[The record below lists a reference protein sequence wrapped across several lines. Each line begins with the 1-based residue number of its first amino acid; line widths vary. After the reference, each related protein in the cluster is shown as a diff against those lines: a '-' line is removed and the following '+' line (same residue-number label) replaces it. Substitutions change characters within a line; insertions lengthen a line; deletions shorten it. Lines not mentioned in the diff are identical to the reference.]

1 MAGSEGKKS
10 FGTGLLKLLL
20 VALLVVMV
28 LVVGLVAGAGM
39 WIKGYL
45 RGETFRELAGIKTSD
60 AFRAEGEYEAIS
72 WTGSSSVYSD
82 GYSARGLPEST
93 FTKIDA
99 EGIRAQ
105 TNVGDLIS
113 FWNLLRFWELSGQ
126 ALEIPEISVNRLTL
140 QAETQKVRPIPIEET
155 ATAEDAGPAPP
166 LPVDGR
172 VGSGGDAVETPTLG
186 SVDGGSAEAVSEV
199 AEVIEE
205 DKGFFASL
213 APQEV
218 NLEKVNI
225 AETNVFVTEGGERKL
240 AITGVATRLQ
250 PMDGTDYE
258 GWRVTGTGGKVMTEG
273 MPDLEIESI
282 NTNFR
287 GSDVYI
293 TDAGARIFENGM
305 ITGSGEMHF
314 GGDEGTMDLRLKIG
328 DIDVAH
334 IVDEEW
340 RSRVQGVLSGDV
352 RVTGNPGEVETQRK
366 AGKLSISKGV
376 VENVPVLDQI
386 ANYAKAER
394 FRRLVLT
401 KVTADFE
408 SLGEETVF
416 RNIDVES
423 DGLTRILGT
432 VLVKGELI
440 RGDLRVGVTP
450 GTLQWI
456 PGAEQQVFTESA
468 EGYLWTNVK
477 IGGTLDKID
486 QDLSGRLMSAAAGAI
501 VGVPIEGAENAQDV
515 MQEVGKQLTEEISRQ
530 TGKDAKEIEETA
542 EKLWDNLRKSF
553 LGQ

>member
-1 MAGSEGKKS
+1 MAQREGKS
-10 FGTGLLKLLL
+10 IGTGFLKLVLAA
-20 VALLVVMV
+20 VFIVVV
-28 LVVGLVAGAGM
+28 VVVGLVAGTGM

-45 RGETFRELAGIKTSD
+45 RGDSFRELASIKTSD
-60 AFRAEGEYEAIS
+60 AFRADGEYETIS

-99 EGIRAQ
+99 EGVRAQ
-105 TNVGDLIS
+105 TNVGDLLG

-126 ALEIPEISVNRLTL
+126 SLEIPEVSVNRLTL
-140 QAETQKVRPIPIEET
+140 QAETQKARPIVIEET
-155 ATAEDAGPAPP
+155 TKIEEAGPAPP
-166 LPVDGR
+166 LPVDGHL
-172 VGSGGDAVETPTLG
+172 GNGGNTVEALTLG
-186 SVDGGSAEAVSEV
+186 SDEAVTETV
-199 AEVIEE
+199 VVMEE
-205 DKGFFASL
+205 EKGFFASL

-218 NLEKVNI
+218 RLDKVNI
-225 AETNVFVTEGGERKL
+225 AETNVFVTEGGERRL
-240 AITGVATRLQ
+240 AITGVETRLQ

-258 GWRVTGTGGKVMTEG
+258 GWRVTGIGGKVVIEG
-273 MPDLEIESI
+273 VPELEIDSI

-287 GSDVYI
+287 GPAVYI
-293 TDAGARIFENGM
+293 TDAGARIFGDGM
-305 ITGSGEMHF
+305 IMGSGEMHF
-314 GGDEGTMDLRLKIG
+314 GGEEGTMDLRLRIG
-328 DIDVAH
+328 DINVAN

-340 RSRVQGVLSGDV
+340 QSRVQGILSGDV

-366 AGKLSISKGV
+366 AGTLSISKGV
-376 VENVPVLDQI
+376 LENVPVLEQI

-408 SLGEETVF
+408 SMGEETVF

-423 DGLTRILGT
+423 DGLTRITGT
-432 VLVKGELI
+432 VAVKGDLI
-440 RGDLRVGVTP
+440 RGQLRVGVTP

-456 PGAEQQVFTESA
+456 PGAEQQVFKDSA
-468 EGYLWTNVK
+468 EGYLWTDVK
-477 IGGTLDKID
+477 VGGTLDKID

-515 MQEVGKQLTEEISRQ
+515 LQDMGNQLTEEISRQ
-530 TGKDAKEIEETA
+530 TGKDAKEIEEAA

-553 LGQ
+553 LGE